1 MSKIDLTGLSKGELQ
16 KLRKEVDKAIVNYD
30 ARAKQDALAVLESKA
45 KELGFS
51 LSELTGSVK
60 KTKSINPPK
69 YRNPSD
75 PALTWTGR
83 GRQPQWIKDAL
94 AAGENLDAYAI

>member
-1 MSKIDLTGLSKGELQ
+1 MSNIDLTGMSKGELQ
-16 KLRKEVDKAIVNYD
+16 KLRKEVDKAITNFD

-60 KTKSINPPK
+60 KSKSINPPK
-69 YRNPSD
+69 YRNPSNSD
-75 PALTWTGR
+75 QTWTGR
-83 GRQPQWIKDAL
+83 GRQPQWIKEAI
-94 AAGENLDAYAI
+94 AAGENLDEYAI